1 MQEKQAQQNYS
12 VMDYR
17 PAFMWGL
24 PSAVM
29 GVFNQGAALHDS
41 GVVHNAQQTA
51 LSGAAND
58 EIHKR
63 VGKALAAV
71 GLGGLGLGMSA
82 TRLHQMISSA
92 NKSKQKHI
100 KFAPGSHTVDD
111 EEKFAA
117 ESVGDSA
124 ARTVGSVLLGA
135 AEPATL
141 KPGETVTQ
149 MTPSQQSWFY
159 PALLGT
165 GMLGVYG
172 GHKLINSIY
181 EKKRKEDLA
190 DEVNSA
196 KKEYQR
202 ALTGKRAEALDAAFA
217 KISKSKTAAVE
228 NPVTNALWA
237 AAKTPFKIL
246 EETGL
251 APYYWS
257 GVAGLGALS
266 GKITYDWTRER
277 SRDKA
282 IERAQ
287 KARARMAGTAPIYVD
302 PEQLAAIKKVVE

>member
-17 PAFMWGL
+17 PAFMWGV
-24 PSAVM
+24 PSSLFGM
-29 GVFNQGAALHDS
+29 FNQGAALHDANI
-41 GVVHNAQQTA
+41 VHGAQQSA
-51 LSGAAND
+51 LSDAANQ
-58 EIHKR
+58 EIYKR

-71 GLGGLGLGMSA
+71 GVGGLGLGMSA
-82 TRLHQMISSA
+82 TRLHQMASSM
-92 NKSKQKHI
+92 NKPKQKHI

-111 EEKFAA
+111 DEKLASESFGDNAA
-117 ESVGDSA
+117 KTIG
-124 ARTVGSVLLGA
+124 GLLLSA

-141 KPGETVTQ
+141 NPGETSTK

-159 PALLGT
+159 PALLAT
-165 GMLGVYG
+165 GGLGIYG
-172 GHKLINSIY
+172 GHKLVNSIY

-190 DEVNSA
+190 DEVNTA

-202 ALTGKRAEALDAAFA
+202 ALTGKRASVLDAAFA
-217 KISKSKTAAVE
+217 KISTLKAAELPAPADAAWATAK
-228 NPVTNALWA
+228 L
-237 AAKTPFKIL
+237 PFKLL
-246 EETGL
+246 EASGL
-251 APYYWS
+251 APAYWT
-257 GVAGLGALS
+257 GATGLGLLA
-266 GKITYDWTRER
+266 GKMTYDWTRER